1 MTGSQ
6 GIQGPRGFNGTD
18 GVNGTQGPAGPHQIN
33 STSIYTVIGNEDD
46 STLGDGFATSVA
58 MCNPGDTVL
67 SGSYTVVQ
75 GGLARI
81 ITDTALIAQ
90 DGWQT
95 VAFGTTTD
103 FVAVRTYAQCFD
115 NP

>member
-1 MTGSQ
+1 M
-6 GIQGPRGFNGTD
+6 
-18 GVNGTQGPAGPHQIN
+18 
-33 STSIYTVIGNEDD
+33 IGNEDD
-46 STLGDGFATSVA
+46 TTLGDGFAISVA

-75 GGLARI
+75 GGLANI
-81 ITDTALIAQ
+81 ITDSALNAR

-95 VAFGTTTD
+95 FAFATTTD
-103 FVAVRTYAQCFD
+103 LVSLRTYAHCFD